1 MHTPKTRLSLH
12 AGVPNKATTILN
24 SFINDIFERIATE
37 VFKLGVY
44 SKNSSISSCWCKV
57 PFRAARGT
65 DLFRTSEDHMTIHRM
80 LELLSSI
87 SDTILL
93 FSLVLCPFPH
103 LFLFHSL
110 CPPLPS
116 FFSSYLASPTKIPSF
131 YPIKTH
137 LACRPTPTFCDA
149 NPPHLRRKGHTC
161 TIFLLVTHQRSAFV
175 PTFITFFISF
185 S

>member
-37 VFKLGVY
+37 VSKLGVY
-44 SKNSSISSCWCKV
+44 SKNSSISSCRCKV
-57 PFRAARGT
+57 PFRAVCGT

-87 SDTILL
+87 SNTILL

-116 FFSSYLASPTKIPSF
+116 FFSSYSASPTKIPSF

-149 NPPHLRRKGHTC
+149 NPPCLRRKGHTC

>member
-12 AGVPNKATTILN
+12 TGVPNKATTILN

-44 SKNSSISSCWCKV
+44 SKNSSISSCRCKV

-65 DLFRTSEDHMTIHRM
+65 DLFRTSKDHMTIHRM

-87 SDTILL
+87 SNTILL

-116 FFSSYLASPTKIPSF
+116 FFLHIRRPQPKFPLSIQSKLISPVGQLLHSVM
-131 YPIKTH
+131 
-137 LACRPTPTFCDA
+137 PTLPTFVA
-149 NPPHLRRKGHTC
+149 RA
-161 TIFLLVTHQRSAFV
+161 THALS
-175 PTFITFFISF
+175 FF
-185 S
+185 